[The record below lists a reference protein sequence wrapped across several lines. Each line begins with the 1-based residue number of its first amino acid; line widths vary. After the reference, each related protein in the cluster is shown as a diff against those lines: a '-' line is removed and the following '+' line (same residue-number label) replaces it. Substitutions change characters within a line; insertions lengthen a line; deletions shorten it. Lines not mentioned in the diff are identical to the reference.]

1 LDYIALYRKFRPQ
14 SFEEMVGQNA
24 VAGTLAKAVASEN
37 IVHAYLFCG
46 PRGTGKT
53 SAAKILAKAVN
64 CENNA
69 NGSPCGECA
78 ACRRIASGESLDIME
93 IDAASNR
100 GIDEIRD
107 LRERVKYAAATEKY
121 KVYII
126 DEVHML
132 TTEAFNALLKTL
144 EEPPKGVIFVL
155 ATTEPHKIPLTVI
168 SRCQRFDFNR
178 ISTEDI
184 LARLHFV
191 AENEQMDIEEKALH
205 LIARKAQG
213 GLRDALGLLDQCR
226 GFAEGKITVKT
237 VAEVL
242 GAVDSDFIADLA
254 ENILS
259 GNIGKV
265 LDMSAEVNASGKDM
279 RLFISDLT
287 DCFREILQKNI
298 CDRQKGERILNILSL
313 LAETESKLRFFLQPQ
328 TAMEIC
334 LIKCCGWNEQ
344 AAGFPA
350 IEKAAP
356 AKVQEAKTVP
366 SAQNIPEAAPK
377 QITRE
382 AEQSAPLTPKADT
395 PQKVSVKQTAPA
407 AEAAKGVVKVASTV
421 TLSFERVQREWPELL
436 TKVKAKSITLNAYMQ
451 NAKPAALEG
460 NLLTLHFPGTHA
472 VHMHNVVEKV
482 SNKKLLENALAEQ
495 FGKELLV
502 RAELCDSIE
511 EIPPFE
517 AEESSLFD

>member
-1 LDYIALYRKFRPQ
+1 MDYIALYRKFRPQ

-24 VAGTLAKAVASEN
+24 VAGTLAKAVASGN

-64 CENNA
+64 CEKSH
-69 NGSPCGECA
+69 NGSPCGECH

-191 AENEQMDIEEKALH
+191 AENEQMDIEEKALQ

-226 GFAEGKITVKT
+226 GFAEGRITVKT

-242 GAVDSDFIADLA
+242 GAVDSDFIAELA
-254 ENILS
+254 ENILQ

-265 LDMSAEVNASGKDM
+265 LDMTAAVNASGKDM

-298 CDRQKGERILNILSL
+298 TDRQKGERLLNILSL

-328 TAMEIC
+328 TSMEIC

-344 AAGFPA
+344 AASFPP
-350 IEKAAP
+350 ITKAAP
-356 AKVQEAKTVP
+356 VKAQEANTVP
-366 SAQNIPEAAPK
+366 PAQSIPETDPK
-377 QITRE
+377 QITRK
-382 AEQSAPLTPKADT
+382 AEQSAAPPPKEAA
-395 PQKVSVKQTAPA
+395 PQSVKQTAPS
-407 AEAAKGVVKVASTV
+407 AEAMKKEVRVASTV

-436 TKVKAKSITLNAYMQ
+436 AKVKAKSITLNAYMQ
-451 NAKPAALEG
+451 NARPAALEG
-460 NLLTLHFPGTHA
+460 NLLTLSFPETHA

-482 SNKKLLENALAEQ
+482 SNKKLLENALVEQ
-495 FGKELLV
+495 FGNSLNIT
-502 RAELCDSIE
+502 AQLCDAAE
-511 EIPPFE
+511 ETDAAFE